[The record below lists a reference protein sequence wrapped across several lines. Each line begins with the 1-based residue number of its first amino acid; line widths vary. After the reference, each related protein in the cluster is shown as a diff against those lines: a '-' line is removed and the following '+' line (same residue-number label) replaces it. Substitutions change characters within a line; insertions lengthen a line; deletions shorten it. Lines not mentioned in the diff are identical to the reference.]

1 MNMEQIDKLISEGN
15 KLIEAQAT
23 SDAAEFIK
31 WITQVEL
38 LLKEKFG
45 NNSNEY
51 LKVKSRMFYSL
62 SRDPKKVN
70 LDDIQACKRGIERT
84 VAELEGY
91 KEFVEKAPRESAGKQ
106 DTHPMNKVFIVHGHD
121 GELKEA
127 VARLIEKQNIKA
139 VILSEQANRGHTIIE
154 KIEEN
159 SDAQAAI
166 CLFTGDDMGKANDE
180 EDLKKRAHQ
189 NVIFEA
195 GYFMGK
201 LSRENVIL
209 IADTNVEMPS
219 DLHGV
224 IYTDKNNWKVAV
236 LKELKE
242 MGFNIDPYKLVE

>member
-1 MNMEQIDKLISEGN
+1 
-15 KLIEAQAT
+15 
-23 SDAAEFIK
+23 
-31 WITQVEL
+31 
-38 LLKEKFG
+38 
-45 NNSNEY
+45 
-51 LKVKSRMFYSL
+51 
-62 SRDPKKVN
+62 
-70 LDDIQACKRGIERT
+70 
-84 VAELEGY
+84 
-91 KEFVEKAPRESAGKQ
+91 
-106 DTHPMNKVFIVHGHD
+106 MNKVFIVHGHD

-180 EDLKKRAHQ
+180 EDLKKRARQ